1 MLEASDL
8 KLIKQVV
15 QEVIEEDVLPHFVDV
30 YDRFENINHRFESI
44 DQKFE
49 NIDRRFENIDRKFEG
64 MDQRFDRVDERL
76 DTIESTMVTKDY
88 LESRLADFRKTLKQS
103 GGKALGQIKMM
114 AKELHRNGSLSAHQV
129 VQITS

>member
-1 MLEASDL
+1 MLEEKDL

-30 YDRFENINHRFESI
+30 YN
-44 DQKFE
+44 
-49 NIDRRFENIDRKFEG
+49 RFENIDRKFENIDQKFDNIDRKFENIDRRFDG
-64 MDQRFDRVDERL
+64 MDQRFDS
-76 DTIESTMVTKDY
+76 IESTMVTKDY

-103 GGKALGQIKMM
+103 GGKALGQIKLM
-114 AKELHRNGSLSAHQV
+114 AKELHRNGGLSAHQV